1 MKRRAIL
8 LAVLLGSCAT
18 DGTVGVSA
26 DFYGG
31 MYYYDDWWYGGGCC
45 VDYPDDI
52 GPPAPRPEHPIAL
65 PPGSTPRPEQPIANP
80 PKASNPIATP
90 TATTRS
96 MPSPRPAAPMRGGG
110 GRGGGRR

>member
-1 MKRRAIL
+1 MKRVAAL
-8 LAVLLGSCAT
+8 SLVLLLGSCAT
-18 DGTVGVSA
+18 DGVTVSA

-45 VDYPDDI
+45 IGYPDDI
-52 GPPAPRPEHPIAL
+52 GPPNPRPEHPIAL

-80 PKASNPIATP
+80 PKVQP
-90 TATTRS
+90 TTTSSTRS